1 MPDSNHETL
10 RRVFDLV
17 ISADPGERGAI
28 LERECRG
35 DAGLRARVEAL
46 VAAAEDS
53 RFLGESTRT
62 DADVTPTADLS
73 STETMRTPSLRET
86 AGTRIGPYKIL
97 QQLGEG
103 GFGAVFMAEQEKPVA
118 RRVALK
124 IIKLGMD
131 THQVVA
137 RFEQERQALAM
148 MDHPN
153 IAKVF
158 DAGATETGRPYF
170 VMELVK
176 GDPIAE
182 YADKHS
188 MSIDE
193 RLALF
198 AQVCSAVQ
206 HAHTKGVIHR
216 DIKPSNVLVSTQ
228 DGRPLAKVI
237 DFGIAKATQS
247 KLTEKTLFTEH
258 RQLIGTPEY
267 MSPEQADGSLDIDT
281 RTDVY
286 SLGVLLY
293 ELLTGSTPFTSKELR
308 SAAYAEIQRII
319 REVDPPT
326 PSTRLSEQ
334 SDTIGRVATL
344 RQTEPRRLGTL
355 VRGELDWIVMK
366 ALEKDRQRRYES
378 PSGLAADINRYLS
391 GEAVLAAPPSRSYRF
406 KKFVRRHRL
415 PVAAGSMVAAALV
428 MGVIGTSLGMQQ
440 AIKARAA
447 ERERAN
453 GEAIAKEQA
462 EQRLRQVENANEL
475 LGSIFS
481 SLNPEKIA
489 ESGRPLQAV
498 LAEKISGAIE
508 TLEKDPTGDP
518 LTVAKLQAKFGGSL
532 LQLGEP
538 AKAIPLLERALAT
551 RTTALGLSDPVTLGT
566 ANTLAGALEGT
577 RQFDKAEALVR
588 EIIRNSSGTDEK
600 TRNQNLRARRTLG
613 TLLFAQDKTEE
624 ALATAAESV
633 EAVRAFRGPDHEDTM
648 MAINDLGFMYQ
659 QLGRGEEAT
668 KQFEETLRIAKDSLS
683 EEHPRRIGVMNNLA
697 AAYWTAGKLDR
708 AIPIFEDLVAVQLR
722 TLGPDHP
729 RTLLSTGNL
738 GVNYAGAGRHA
749 DAIPRLERAWG
760 GAAKHP
766 ELNFAGIKLLESYLK
781 TGRTDAARSFEPVY
795 LAQIKG
801 TEKPES
807 YDRITFVDEPDVL
820 LAGAGLFAEVEPY
833 ADELFAMKAADPL
846 KVADAKRVLAR
857 TITKAVLK
865 DEGTPAADRTRFM
878 DLAERLVLDAVE
890 QTRLDPQSS
899 ERRRAFHLAAVKSAA
914 VVFKDRNKFEPG
926 KGYDQRAAEWKQK
939 IDSLENNPKP

>member
-1 MPDSNHETL
+1 
-10 RRVFDLV
+10 VFDLV
-17 ISADPGERGAI
+17 IAATPADRAGI
-28 LERECRG
+28 LERECR
-35 DAGLRARVEAL
+35 DDPGLRARVEAM
-46 VAAAEDS
+46 VAAAEDD
-53 RFLGESTRT
+53 RFLAEPTRGEA
-62 DADVTPTADLS
+62 DATPTADLPAA
-73 STETMRTPSLRET
+73 ETHRTPTLRE
-86 AGTRIGPYKIL
+86 GPGSRIGPYKLL
-97 QQLGEG
+97 QPLGEG
-103 GFGAVFMAEQEKPVA
+103 GFGSVFMAEQEKPVA

-176 GDPIAE
+176 GDPISE
-182 YADKHS
+182 YADKQS
-188 MSIDE
+188 MTVE
-193 RLALF
+193 QRLELF
-198 AQVCSAVQ
+198 AQVCNAVQ

-228 DGRPLAKVI
+228 DGRPVAKVI

-267 MSPEQADGSLDIDT
+267 MSPEQAEGSLDIDT

-293 ELLTGSTPFTSKELR
+293 ELLTSSTPFSSRQLR

-319 REVDPPT
+319 REVDPPK
-326 PSTRLSEQ
+326 PSTRLSDNTE
-334 SDTIGRVATL
+334 TLGRVAAQ
-344 RQTEPRRLGTL
+344 RKTEPRRLGTI

-366 ALEKDRQRRYES
+366 ALEKDRQRRYETA
-378 PSGLAADINRYLS
+378 SGLAADIGRYLN
-391 GEAVLAAPPSRSYRF
+391 GEAVVAAPPSNAYRM
-406 KKFVRRHRL
+406 KKFIRRNRW
-415 PVAAGSMVAAALV
+415 PVAAASMVGVALALGIV
-428 MGVIGTSLGMQQ
+428 GTSVGMWQ
-440 AIKARAA
+440 AVNARAA
-447 ERERAN
+447 ERARAE
-453 GEAIAKEQA
+453 GEAAAKEQA
-462 EQRLRQVENANEL
+462 QQRLRQVESANEL

-532 LQLGEP
+532 LQLGEH

-551 RTTALGLSDPVTLGT
+551 RTAALGPSDPVTLGT
-566 ANTLAGALEGT
+566 ANTLAGAFEGT
-577 RQFDKAEALVR
+577 RQFDKAEALIR
-588 EIIRNSSGTDEK
+588 EIIRNSSGTDER

-633 EAVRAFRGPDHEDTM
+633 EAVRAFRGRDHEDTM
-648 MAINDLGFMYQ
+648 MAMNDLGFMYQ
-659 QLGRGEEAT
+659 QLGRADEAT
-668 KQFEETLRIAKDSLS
+668 KQFEEALRIAKDSLS

-697 AAYWTAGKLDR
+697 AAYWAGGKLDH

-749 DAIPRLERAWG
+749 DAIPRLERAWS
-760 GAAKHP
+760 GAVKHP
-766 ELNFAGIKLLESYLK
+766 ELNFAGIKLMESYLK
-781 TGRTDAARSFEPVY
+781 TGRTDAARSFAPLY
-795 LAQIKG
+795 LAQIKA

-807 YDRITFVDEPDVL
+807 YDRVTFVDEPALL

-878 DLAERLVLDAVE
+878 ELAERLVLDAVE
-890 QTRLDPQSS
+890 QTRLDPQST

-914 VVFKDRNKFEPG
+914 VVFKDRNKLEPG
-926 KGYDQRAAEWKQK
+926 LGYDQRAAEWKSK
-939 IDSLENNPKP
+939 ADGLASPSEPAEK